1 LSRFKELRKN
11 EFEKFLIHFSYPHS
25 IKNRNNKLIGLNR
38 EGKPF
43 TVHIKHGSS
52 KKFPPPLVEAIAK
65 NLKVSLNEFL
75 DWYNN
80 KR

>member
-1 LSRFKELRKN
+1 VSRFKELRRS
-11 EFEKFLIHFSYPHS
+11 EFEKFLIYFSHPNS

-52 KKFPPPLVEAIAK
+52 KKFPPSLVEAVARS
-65 NLKVSLNEFL
+65 LGVSLDEFL

>member
-1 LSRFKELRKN
+1 MSRFKELRKN
-11 EFEKFLIHFSYPHS
+11 EFEKFLIHFSYPNS

-52 KKFPPPLVEAIAK
+52 KKFPPSLVEAVAR
-65 NLKVSLNEFL
+65 NLKVSLAEFL